1 MNATNKK
8 TRHLVLILGDQ
19 LNLDSAALADF
30 DVAQDVILMA
40 EVIDESTHVW
50 SHKTRTAL
58 FLSAMRHFAQTL
70 NNHFGKHL
78 NLSYLKLGVHSHK
91 CLGDAL
97 FTAISSYSPEKIIIV
112 ESGDYRVQEL
122 LRKTAIAANTPLTLR
137 DDTHFLISKHAFA
150 QWAKPYKQIRMEFF
164 YRHMRKTHD
173 VMMTDGE
180 PVGGKWNFDTDNRGA
195 FGKAGPKDLPHAP
208 TFAPDGITQEV
219 FRVVEQHF
227 TGHPG
232 GLAHFIWPVNRE
244 QALEALKAFMRDR
257 MAYFGLYQD
266 AMWTDEPLLYHS
278 LLSSSLNLKL
288 LNPREVIDAAVDEWQ
303 AGRAPIEAVEGFVR
317 QILGWREFIRGMYWL
332 DMPSMKT
339 ANHFSHQRP
348 LPAWYW
354 TAKTEM
360 KCMQQSIKQTL
371 DYGYAHHIQR
381 LMITGI
387 FGLLAEIEPNQVA
400 NWYLAVY
407 VDAVEWAE
415 LPNVAGMA
423 LYANGG
429 RFTSKPYIASGAYV
443 KRMSNYCSSCRY
455 KPELKTGPKACPIT
469 TLYWNFLIK
478 HETEMAKNPRTSLM
492 VRNVARFDED
502 ERAAIQ
508 TQAATLLT
516 NLNAA

>member
-1 MNATNKK
+1 MASAPK
-8 TRHLVLILGDQ
+8 TRNLVVILGDQ

-30 DVAQDVILMA
+30 DASQDAILMA
-40 EVIDESTHVW
+40 EVTDESTHVW
-50 SHKTRTAL
+50 SHRTRTAL
-58 FLSAMRHFAQTL
+58 FLSAMRHFADALVAQ
-70 NNHFGKHL
+70 FGSHL
-78 NLSYLKLGVHSHK
+78 NLTYLKLGEHPHK

-97 FTAISSYSPEKIIIV
+97 FTALSSHAPKQIIV
-112 ESGDYRVQEL
+112 VEPGDYRVQEL
-122 LRKTAIAANTPLTLR
+122 LNKTAIAANTPLIMR

-173 VMMTDGE
+173 VMMEDGD
-180 PVGGKWNFDTDNRGA
+180 PVGGKWNFDADNRGA
-195 FGKAGPKDLPHAP
+195 FDKAGPRDLKPAP
-208 TFAPDGITQEV
+208 TFATDEITQAV
-219 FRVVEQHF
+219 FTTVEAHF
-227 TGHPG
+227 AGHPG
-232 GLAHFIWPVNRE
+232 SLEHFIWPVTRT

-266 AMWTDEPLLYHS
+266 AMWIDQPLLYHS

-288 LNPREVIDAAVDEWQ
+288 LNPREVIDAAVAEWQ

-332 DMPSMKT
+332 DMPNMKT
-339 ANHFSHQRP
+339 ANHFNHQRP

-354 TAKTEM
+354 TGKTDM
-360 KCMQQSIKQTL
+360 KCMQQSVQQTL

-387 FGLLAEIEPNQVA
+387 FGLLAEIEPTQVA
-400 NWYLAVY
+400 DWYLAVY
-407 VDAVEWAE
+407 VDAIEWAE
-415 LPNVAGMA
+415 LPNVVGMA

-443 KRMSNYCSSCRY
+443 KRMSNYCGSCRY

-516 NLNAA
+516 NINAA

>member
-1 MNATNKK
+1 MKATSKK
-8 TRHLVLILGDQ
+8 TRHLVFILGDQ

-30 DVAQDVILMA
+30 DVAQDMILMA
-40 EVIDESTHVW
+40 EVDEESTHVW
-50 SHKTRTAL
+50 SHKTRAAL

-70 NNHFGKHL
+70 TKHFGRHL
-78 NLSYLKLGVHSHK
+78 NLHYLKLGEHPHK

-97 FTAISSYSPEKIIIV
+97 FTALSSHTPAKIIVV
-112 ESGDYRVQEL
+112 EPGDYRVQAL
-122 LRKTAIAANTPLTLR
+122 LLKTAIAANTPLTLR

-150 QWAKPYKQIRMEFF
+150 QWAKPYKQMRMEFF

-173 VMMTDGE
+173 VMMDGAE
-180 PVGGKWNFDTDNRGA
+180 PVGGKWNFDADNRGA
-195 FGKAGPKDLPHAP
+195 FGKAGPEDLPLAP
-208 TFAPDGITQEV
+208 SFAPDGITQEV
-219 FRVVEQHF
+219 FDVVEKHF
-227 TGHPG
+227 KGHPG
-232 GLAHFIWPVNRE
+232 SLAHFIWPVDRE
-244 QALEALKAFMRDR
+244 QALAALKGFMRDR

-266 AMWTDEPLLYHS
+266 AMWMDEPLLYHS

-288 LNPREVIDAAVDEWQ
+288 LNPREVIDAAIAEWQ

-317 QILGWREFIRGMYWL
+317 QVLGWREFIRGMYWM
-332 DMPSMKT
+332 DMPNMKI
-339 ANHFSHQRP
+339 ANHFNHQRP
-348 LPAWYW
+348 LPEWYW
-354 TAKTEM
+354 SGKTDM
-360 KCMQQSIKQTL
+360 RCMQQSIKQTL

-387 FGLLAEIEPNQVA
+387 FGLLAEIEPSQVA
-400 NWYLAVY
+400 DWYLAVY
-407 VDAVEWAE
+407 VDAVEWVE

-443 KRMSNYCSSCRY
+443 KRMSNYCGSCRY

-492 VRNVARFDED
+492 VRNVARFDDD

-516 NLNAA
+516 NINAA